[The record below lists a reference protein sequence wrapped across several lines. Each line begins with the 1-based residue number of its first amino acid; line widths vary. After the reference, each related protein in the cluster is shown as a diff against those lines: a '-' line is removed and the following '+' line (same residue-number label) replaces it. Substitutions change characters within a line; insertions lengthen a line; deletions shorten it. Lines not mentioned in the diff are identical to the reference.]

1 MFKKKKVYG
10 HEFQGKKKTEV
21 HKINRFMNTAD
32 MLISSIS
39 L

>member
-1 MFKKKKVYG
+1 MGMNSK
-10 HEFQGKKKTEV
+10 GKKKTEV